1 MIAYQDF
8 ARLLLDVG
16 EFETMDD
23 YVADCGGSV
32 DGQDV
37 ALLPVIWRM
46 GRGGVKAIRA
56 ESGLSQKDFARAYGV
71 PRRTLQN
78 WELPE
83 ESPEHRECP
92 AYMARLM
99 GYAVLSDR
107 EAAGDETD

>member
-1 MIAYQDF
+1 MTYQDF
-8 ARLLLDVG
+8 VRLLMDAG

-23 YVADCGGSV
+23 YIMDCGGSV
-32 DGQDV
+32 DAQDV

-56 ESGLSQKDFARAYGV
+56 EIGLSQQAFAREYGI
-71 PRRTLQN
+71 PCRTLVN

-83 ESPEHRECP
+83 QSKEHRACP
-92 AYMARLM
+92 AYMARLL

-107 EAAGDETD
+107 EEEPIETD